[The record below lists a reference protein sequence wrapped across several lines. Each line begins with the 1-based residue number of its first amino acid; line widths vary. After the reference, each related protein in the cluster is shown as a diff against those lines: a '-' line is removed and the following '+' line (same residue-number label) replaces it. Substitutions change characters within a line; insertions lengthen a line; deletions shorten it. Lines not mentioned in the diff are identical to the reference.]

1 MNDFKHMVMGFTA
14 IMCALIVCMSAVEI
28 ATLLSQAQVCE
39 EERQEKSKG
48 WTPRSIP
55 VCDKEL
61 WERIKDG
68 CPDDSQHLETE
79 GERE

>member
-1 MNDFKHMVMGFTA
+1 MIRFIILLFVF
-14 IMCALIVCMSAVEI
+14 LIFICVTQMHEDLKAWRKEYD
-28 ATLLSQAQVCE
+28 Q
-39 EERQEKSKG
+39 RQESTG

-68 CPDDSQHLETE
+68 CPDY
-79 GERE
+79 ERED